1 MVNLISCHKYA
12 NISFLFPWTMSFPAT
27 FTREKFN
34 SFPILIT

>member
-1 MVNLISCHKYA
+1 MSCHRKA
-12 NISFLFPWTMSFPAT
+12 RINFLFPCTMSFPAT